1 MDDVTKDQS
10 PSEII
15 GQRLIDSGNT
25 KIETPSKDDVD
36 PGLIDTMTALNQ
48 PESQDNMPV
57 NVGLLV
63 KDIIYSNLGVDQTKL
78 KPYTEKKWDSSDLEV
93 MKDIM
98 LADINREGPYKPG
111 EERDIVYN
119 DYRTGG
125 TGARTVQ
132 NVQLKDGST
141 IDRVHPD
148 SLKTES
154 LTNLIKDPELR
165 VKLSLGSYKG
175 SMDKDGNYIIKDQFN
190 FNDMHGE
197 IEDNK
202 LVNTDVPL
210 QYEGKRIEIDGKVKY
225 VAGKRKSFTE
235 RFKQAFAPRIINSK
249 TGQRGKI
256 DSEFGTYPGVNYNSV
271 RTVARWLGSNKQDEG
286 RRIEINLGK
295 DLKPKRKTK

>member
-1 MDDVTKDQS
+1 
-10 PSEII
+10 
-15 GQRLIDSGNT
+15 
-25 KIETPSKDDVD
+25 
-36 PGLIDTMTALNQ
+36 
-48 PESQDNMPV
+48 
-57 NVGLLV
+57 
-63 KDIIYSNLGVDQTKL
+63 
-78 KPYTEKKWDSSDLEV
+78 
-93 MKDIM
+93 
-98 LADINREGPYKPG
+98 
-111 EERDIVYN
+111 
-119 DYRTGG
+119 
-125 TGARTVQ
+125 
-132 NVQLKDGST
+132 
-141 IDRVHPD
+141 
-148 SLKTES
+148 
-154 LTNLIKDPELR
+154 
-165 VKLSLGSYKG
+165 
-175 SMDKDGNYIIKDQFN
+175 MDKDGNYIIKDQFN

-235 RFKQAFAPRIINSK
+235 RFKQAFAPRIIDSK